1 MYLCKLIGIEMQF
14 IKRLLTAMLVSALV
28 ACGGGGGNASGPT
41 GTTPTTG
48 VTPVTSVNGDSQTSA
63 TAIMSLDVLSGS
75 GVSTNTISAIEI
87 SKIQIV
93 LKDKTGAAVAGAVV
107 TFSESGGSLLSFAP
121 VSKTA
126 LTDASGVAS
135 VEIRALSA
143 ASVGATTVTA
153 SATVSTV
160 AITSQKA
167 IAITSAPIVAGVAP
181 DPQALANAVNFL
193 DVIPSDKSIVL
204 AGAGGNGR
212 SESATLR
219 FRVVDKNNTPVKGAV
234 VTFSVVPSTDVTLNI
249 ANATSDA
256 DGVVVTT
263 VSSKTVA
270 TAVVIKATV
279 TRADTSTITSQS
291 DQLLVTTGISTQAG
305 FDLSASK
312 YNLNFGITGDLSTIT
327 VRIVDV
333 NGNRVADG
341 VPVVFTTPYGAVG
354 TSSRGGCVTSN
365 GACSVDYTVQDPR
378 PADGV
383 PVVVTASTQL
393 GTGASISG
401 NVQLHVANPLLLDL
415 FYARTGG
422 AAISDFSFA
431 SGECAKKTFTAYA
444 GTPANLPAPA
454 GTTVSLTPITSDLA
468 VALKSGSP
476 ILDQLTSPAS
486 RTPVDIEIDF
496 AAMLAPSSCSVTGT
510 TAKMANF
517 DVKLTA
523 GTISTTRRITI
534 NYFGLP

>member
-1 MYLCKLIGIEMQF
+1 MQLIN
-14 IKRLLTAMLVSALV
+14 KLLTAILVSALV

-41 GTTPTTG
+41 GTTTTTG
-48 VTPVTSVNGDSQTSA
+48 VTPGTSVNGDSQTSA
-63 TAIMSLDVLSGS
+63 TATMNLDVLSGS

-93 LKDKTGAAVAGAVV
+93 LKDKTGAAVGGAVV
-107 TFSESGGSLLSFAP
+107 KFYESGGSLLSFAP

-135 VEIRALSA
+135 VEVRALSA

-153 SATVSTV
+153 SATVSNV

-167 IAITSAPIVAGVAP
+167 IAITSAPVVAGVTP

-219 FRVVDKNNTPVKGAV
+219 FRVVDKNNTPVKGAI
-234 VTFSVVPSTDVTLNI
+234 VTFVVVPSSDVTLNI
-249 ANATSDA
+249 ASATSDA

-279 TRADTSTITSQS
+279 TRTGGSTIISQS

-312 YNLNFGITGDLSTIT
+312 YNLNSGITGDSSAIT
-327 VRIVDV
+327 VRIVDA

-354 TSSRGGCVTSN
+354 TSSRGGCVTLN
-365 GACSVDYTVQDPR
+365 GACSVDYIVQNPR
-378 PADGV
+378 PLDGV
-383 PVVVTASTQL
+383 SVVVTASTQL
-393 GTGASISG
+393 GTGTSITG
-401 NVQLHVANPLLLDL
+401 NLQLNVVNPSLLDL
-415 FYARTGG
+415 FDARTGG
-422 AAISDFSFA
+422 ATVFDFSFA
-431 SGECAKKTFTAYA
+431 PGECAMKTFTAYA

-454 GTTVSLTPITSDLA
+454 GTTVSLTPITSGLA

-476 ILDQLTSPAS
+476 ILDQLTSPAL
-486 RTPVDIEIDF
+486 RTLVDIEVDLTS
-496 AAMLAPSSCSVTGT
+496 MVGLNRCSTTGT
-510 TAKMANF
+510 TPRTANF
-517 DVKLTA
+517 EVKFTA
-523 GTISTTRRITI
+523 GTISKTPTPRITV
-534 NYFGLP
+534 NYFAP